1 MKNYYKIL
9 GLTQNATDEQIKRNY
24 RTLAKRYHPDVNQG
38 NNAAE
43 QKFADIN
50 EANSVLSDISKRAEY
65 DKKLRDSE
73 LNTQSNSYYNSSN
86 NQNDGFS
93 YAERMRIQAQMQ
105 AQINAQVQ
113 AQLKGVRDRAYAEGY
128 EKGKH
133 DGKALSKQVYGQ
145 QAALNKQKARE
156 YAHDRSEL
164 EEELFVRNRE
174 LGKANERISELE
186 SRLNWFRKAVSGE
199 DLITGVLYDE
209 LQKAQSHAEELKT
222 QIDRLG
228 ISHINV
234 KGEPAAQLDKQK
246 RIKCDIAEVE
256 KRIASLSR
264 EIDEWKAKIRTRK
277 QVAEAD
283 RLILE
288 AERKARDWALKQ
300 KADLKAAKSTHY
312 GALGLLIW
320 ATDDEIN
327 KKYAELTSQYAKKND
342 AESAANM
349 QKIKNA
355 YAILSNPKRRKEYNI
370 SLGYD
375 DAKIETERNL
385 IRANAKAQ
393 SDYRSIL
400 ATKAFW
406 LQFDELS
413 ALALSG
419 DRDAQNALGELYY
432 SGNTVERDYVQAVY
446 WFKEAAAQKHAA
458 ALYNLGACYTLG
470 NGVKRNR
477 SIGQGYLRQA
487 ENLGYRKN
495 K

>member
-199 DLITGVLYDE
+199 DLITGVLYD
-209 LQKAQSHAEELKT
+209 
-222 QIDRLG
+222 
-228 ISHINV
+228 
-234 KGEPAAQLDKQK
+234 
-246 RIKCDIAEVE
+246 
-256 KRIASLSR
+256 
-264 EIDEWKAKIRTRK
+264 
-277 QVAEAD
+277 
-283 RLILE
+283 
-288 AERKARDWALKQ
+288 
-300 KADLKAAKSTHY
+300 
-312 GALGLLIW
+312 
-320 ATDDEIN
+320 
-327 KKYAELTSQYAKKND
+327 
-342 AESAANM
+342 
-349 QKIKNA
+349 
-355 YAILSNPKRRKEYNI
+355 
-370 SLGYD
+370 
-375 DAKIETERNL
+375 
-385 IRANAKAQ
+385 
-393 SDYRSIL
+393 
-400 ATKAFW
+400 
-406 LQFDELS
+406 
-413 ALALSG
+413 
-419 DRDAQNALGELYY
+419 
-432 SGNTVERDYVQAVY
+432 
-446 WFKEAAAQKHAA
+446 
-458 ALYNLGACYTLG
+458 
-470 NGVKRNR
+470 
-477 SIGQGYLRQA
+477 
-487 ENLGYRKN
+487 
-495 K
+495 